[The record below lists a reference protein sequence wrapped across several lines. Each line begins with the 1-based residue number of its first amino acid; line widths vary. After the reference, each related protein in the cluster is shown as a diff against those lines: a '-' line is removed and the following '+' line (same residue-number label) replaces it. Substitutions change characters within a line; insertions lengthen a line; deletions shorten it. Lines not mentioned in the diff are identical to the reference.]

1 MSVVIEKVQQ
11 HYDDVADIYDSRYDR
26 NKGRFYHAH
35 ISERVLEGMPHGG
48 RILDLG
54 CGTGLFLKA
63 YEDLGGCGVGL
74 DLSREMIR
82 RARMRCGESEFFIGN
97 AEVLPFADESFDAVA
112 SLMAFSYVRRPDL
125 LLAEAYR
132 VLKPGGRIAICTL
145 GRNLLTTGL
154 PAIYTMAELMRL
166 KKIGMGDFG
175 EYYYGRGEMQDL
187 LARSGFSSIRISKC
201 SFAHLN
207 LADPL
212 FQLARK
218 VEPFIE
224 ERVPRLAYNIL
235 AKGVKAGSPCSP
247 HEK

>member
-1 MSVVIEKVQQ
+1 MVIEKVQQ
-11 HYDDVADIYDSRYDR
+11 HYDDVAEIYDSRYDR
-26 NKGRFYHAH
+26 RRGRFYHAH
-35 ISERVLEGMPHGG
+35 ISGRVLEGIPRGG

-54 CGTGLFLKA
+54 CGTGLFLRA
-63 YEDLGGCGVGL
+63 YEGLGGYGIGI

-82 RARMRCGESEFFIGN
+82 RARMRCEESEFFVGN
-97 AEVLPFADESFDAVA
+97 AEVLPFCAESFDAVV

-125 LLAEAYR
+125 LLSEVHR

-166 KKIGMGDFG
+166 KKIGMGAFG
-175 EYYYGRGEMQDL
+175 EYYYGTGEMRHL
-187 LARSGFSSIRISKC
+187 LARAGFSSIEISKC

-207 LADPL
+207 LADPI
-212 FQLARK
+212 FHIARR

-224 ERVPRLAYNIL
+224 EKLPGLAYNIL
-235 AKGVKAGSPCSP
+235 AKGFKGPCP
-247 HEK
+247 GT